1 MYRMS
6 LLKHPVLLLD
16 FNGTSFYTTYF
27 LRILMPNL
35 MKIRLLGVELL
46 VDGRTDRQDKANSR
60 ISQFFFRAYIL
71 FFKKII
77 F

>member
-1 MYRMS
+1 
-6 LLKHPVLLLD
+6 
-16 FNGTSFYTTYF
+16 
-27 LRILMPNL
+27 

-77 F
+77 FWTRLKFSYI